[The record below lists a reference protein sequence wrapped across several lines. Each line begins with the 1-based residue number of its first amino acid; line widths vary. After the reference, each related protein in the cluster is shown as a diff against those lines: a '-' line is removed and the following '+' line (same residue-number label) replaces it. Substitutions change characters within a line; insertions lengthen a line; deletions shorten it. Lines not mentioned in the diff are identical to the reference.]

1 MHNCRETK
9 ERLTELALDE
19 AVLPAALSKCDECRA
34 EFEALNATLRAT
46 ARLRVTV
53 APSEDYWIGYHAL
66 LRERLSRAKAQR
78 RKEEIVPVFA
88 SSFAPLRLCARFLVK
103 SLKSSVPVPVPL
115 GITVIILFSIL
126 GLFAFRQS
134 TAQPQSPVVIHVPVE
149 VPVIQEKTVT
159 QVVYRDRRR
168 TSKPSKRAS
177 LASTSESTFARSQKP
192 RHDDLPIILNGF
204 KPTDEVK
211 LTVIKGGIPNEK

>member
-1 MHNCRETK
+1 MHNCKDTK

-19 AVLPAALSKCDECRA
+19 AVLPAELSKCDECRS

-46 ARLRVTV
+46 SRLRETV

-66 LRERLSRAKAQR
+66 LREKLSHAKTQR
-78 RKEEIVPVFA
+78 RKEERKEE
-88 SSFAPLRLCARFLVK
+88 FAPLFAALQLCVRTGTRL
-103 SLKSSVPVPVPL
+103 LKSSVPVPVPL
-115 GITVIILFSIL
+115 GIAVIILFSIL
-126 GLFAFRQS
+126 GLVAIRPS

-177 LASTSESTFARSQKP
+177 LSPTSESTFARSQKP
-192 RHDDLPIILNGF
+192 RHDDLPINLNGF